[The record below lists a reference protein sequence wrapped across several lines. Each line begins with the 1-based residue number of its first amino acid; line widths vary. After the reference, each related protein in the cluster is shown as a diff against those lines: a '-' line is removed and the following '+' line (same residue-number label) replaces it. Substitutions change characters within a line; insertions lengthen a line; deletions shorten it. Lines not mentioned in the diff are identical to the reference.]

1 MSDDPTEEVISAA
14 GTDAGVT
21 AVTQRGA
28 IIGLELL
35 LTDEGADDE

>member
-1 MSDDPTEEVISAA
+1 MSNEEQVISAA
-14 GTDAGVT
+14 ATDAGVT

-35 LTDEGADDE
+35 LSDEEDA